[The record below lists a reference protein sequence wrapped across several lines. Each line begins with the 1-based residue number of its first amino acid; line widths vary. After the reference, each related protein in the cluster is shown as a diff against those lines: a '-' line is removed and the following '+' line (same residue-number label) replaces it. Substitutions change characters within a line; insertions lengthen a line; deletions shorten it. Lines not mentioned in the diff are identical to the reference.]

1 MTIQTNKGQKMNY
14 IAWGYTNGIDSDG
27 DEVRIYSDEY
37 YFAHEGLAKACI
49 ATFGLDYTEV
59 SSISAQCGCLE
70 DADICTG
77 YDGTAYCQQ
86 CI

>member
-1 MTIQTNKGQKMNY
+1 MGH
-14 IAWGYTNGIDSDG
+14 IAFAYTDIIDTDG
-27 DEVRIYSDEY
+27 DEARVYSDEY
-37 YFAHEGLAKACI
+37 YFANEAVAKEFISDEGFDHI
-49 ATFGLDYTEV
+49 EV

-70 DADICTG
+70 DGDICHG